1 MKFRDAILVA
11 YRGLTRH
18 WVRATL
24 NVIGIVA
31 GVASVIMLVSVA
43 HSVSSS
49 AKSAVEGLGANL
61 VVVYPS
67 GSPSSGVQL
76 GIGTTSSLT
85 SSDVTALNNTVTN
98 VPNAVQAVPSAGVNT
113 NVTAAARSWQTDV
126 IGTTPGF
133 GVARGYTLGQG
144 VSFGY
149 AAVQAAQNVV
159 ILGQT
164 VARQLFPTVS
174 PIGQH
179 VLINLQNFTVIG
191 EYAAR
196 GYSGLYN
203 QDDLVVMPIST
214 LWDLVL
220 PSNLPRI
227 QQILVQATS
236 PSTTSQVADE
246 VTNTLLRQHNITNPA
261 LADFRVV
268 TQQDLVAGAER
279 VGTVMQWML
288 GAVALIALLTGGI
301 GIMSLMLAT
310 VGERAYEIGV
320 RRAVGASREDILG
333 QFLIE
338 ALLLAVLGGIAGIA
352 LGYGGATLMA
362 IYSPIS
368 PLLWYRGSQCLSPP
382 AWRWWLASAPVY
394 TRRPRLAPA
403 ARRSRAPTIA
413 GRQ

>member
-24 NVIGIVA
+24 NVLGIVA

-43 HSVSSS
+43 HAVSGT
-49 AKSAVEGLGANL
+49 AKAAVEGLGANL
-61 VVVYPS
+61 VVVYPNGTS
-67 GSPSSGVQL
+67 SSGVQL
-76 GIGTTSSLT
+76 GIGTASSLT
-85 SSDVTALNNTVTN
+85 PSDVTALSNVAN
-98 VPNAVQAVPSAGVNT
+98 VPDAVQAVPSAGVST
-113 NVTAAARSWQTDV
+113 NVSASAHSWQTDV
-126 IGTTPGF
+126 IGTTTGF
-133 GVARGYTLGQG
+133 GVARGYTLSQG
-144 VSFGY
+144 ISFGPS
-149 AAVQAAQNVV
+149 AVTAAQQVV
-159 ILGQT
+159 VLGQT
-164 VARQLFPTVS
+164 VARQIFPNVS
-174 PIGQH
+174 PIGQK
-179 VLINLQNFTVIG
+179 VLINQQDFTVIG
-191 EYAAR
+191 EFAAR

-220 PSNLPRI
+220 PSTSARI

-236 PSTTSQVADE
+236 PSTTGAVATE

-261 LADFRVV
+261 LADFQVE

-279 VGTVMQWML
+279 LATVMQWML
-288 GAVALIALLTGGI
+288 GAVAVIALLTGGI

-338 ALLLAVLGGIAGIA
+338 ALLLAVLGGVAGIA
-352 LGYGGATLMA
+352 LGFGGATFMGDVLTDL
-362 IYSPIS
+362 P
-368 PLLWYRGSQCLSPP
+368 
-382 AWRWWLASAPVY
+382 APVVTGIAVLVAGLVALVIGVGAGLY
-394 TRRPRLAPA
+394 PAVRASLLQPVEAVRR
-403 ARRSRAPTIA
+403 
-413 GRQ
+413 Q